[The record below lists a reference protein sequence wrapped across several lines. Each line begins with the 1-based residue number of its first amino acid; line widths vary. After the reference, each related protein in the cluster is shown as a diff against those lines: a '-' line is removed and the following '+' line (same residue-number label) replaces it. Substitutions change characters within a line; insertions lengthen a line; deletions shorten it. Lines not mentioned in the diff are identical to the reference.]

1 MAHRGHG
8 WHRPRGLAG
17 AAHTGEPEAECARAA
32 SLNAQ
37 LFINTRLSPPL
48 RSRSPRRDAPAAM
61 TPPRWVLLPSGV
73 LLALPP
79 TCVSPM
85 SPALL
90 LLSLSTLSFP
100 SLPPTLPVLPFL
112 PAHTPRG
119 KSRVA
124 QAPSS
129 AMVSRVL
136 PDSSPSLQ
144 RLPVPS
150 TRSKPTIHLSQTVHG
165 LPQGAA
171 PGTPLGCLRTLA
183 PMPGHPDCWPSGL
196 AQITPTQ
203 ASSAIP
209 TPSQEVSC
217 PFLLATPAGSPGPGL

>member
-1 MAHRGHG
+1 MYQHTPVSPAPLPQPMAVVL
-8 WHRPRGLAG
+8 PRQR
-17 AAHTGEPEAECARAA
+17 H
-32 SLNAQ
+32 
-37 LFINTRLSPPL
+37 
-48 RSRSPRRDAPAAM
+48 
-61 TPPRWVLLPSGV
+61 PPRWVLLPSRV

-112 PAHTPRG
+112 PAHAPRV
-119 KSRVA
+119 KSRAA
-124 QAPSS
+124 QAPS
-129 AMVSRVL
+129 AATVSRVL

-183 PMPGHPDCWPSGL
+183 PTPGHPDCWASGL
-196 AQITPTQ
+196 APVTPTQ

-217 PFLLATPAGSPGPGL
+217 PFLLATPTGSQGLASEGASFPLLRVMPLAWSLFVYSWVAGHSCGAAGSQ